1 MENKI
6 DYFNA
11 YHFGKNKNK
20 NITVSSTD
28 NIPYSTEII
37 NNSTFKNKLKELED
51 VHDN

>member
-11 YHFGKNKNK
+11 YNFGKYKDK

-28 NIPYSTEII
+28 NLPYSTEII
-37 NNSTFKNKLKELED
+37 NNSTFKNKLKGSKNGK
-51 VHDN
+51 DN